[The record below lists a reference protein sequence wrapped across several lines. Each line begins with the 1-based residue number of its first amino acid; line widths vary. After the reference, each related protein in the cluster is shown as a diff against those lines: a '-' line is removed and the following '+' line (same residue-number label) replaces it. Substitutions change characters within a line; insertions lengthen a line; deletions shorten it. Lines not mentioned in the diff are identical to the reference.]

1 MLYRH
6 GLGALFAVVLGLLS
20 HNAAR
25 ADQIFVTNAAI
36 GMIGAYT
43 TAGATVDPALISGLS
58 RPFGIAVSGSDLF
71 VSNAGSGT
79 TGSGTIGKYTTAGGT
94 VNPPLI
100 SGLSFPSGIAASGS
114 D

>member
-58 RPFGIAVSGSDLF
+58 RPFGIAVSGSDL
-71 VSNAGSGT
+71 VVASGGSGT
-79 TGSGTIGKYTTAGGT
+79 TGGGRIGKYTTAGGR
-94 VNPPLI
+94 VNAPMI
-100 SGLSFPSGIAASGS
+100 SVMSLPSGVAAS
-114 D
+114 DAD